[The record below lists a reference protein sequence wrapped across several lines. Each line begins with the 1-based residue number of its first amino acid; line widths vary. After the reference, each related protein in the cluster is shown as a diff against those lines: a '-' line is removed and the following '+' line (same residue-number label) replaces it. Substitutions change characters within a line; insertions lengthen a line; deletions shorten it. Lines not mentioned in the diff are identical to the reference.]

1 MAGRRPRALAL
12 LSILLG
18 LWSVAFVNSA
28 YKQTQLGAVMGQGQS
43 QTGRNLFGAGSGQ
56 EVAGDSI
63 YDFTVQD
70 IDGQDVSLN
79 EYNGKVVLIVNVASK

>member
-1 MAGRRPRALAL
+1 MAYIVYTCHLR
-12 LSILLG
+12 S
-18 LWSVAFVNSA
+18 
-28 YKQTQLGAVMGQGQS
+28 GA
-43 QTGRNLFGAGSGQ
+43 Q
-56 EVAGDSI
+56 EVAGNSI

>member
-1 MAGRRPRALAL
+1 M
-12 LSILLG
+12 
-18 LWSVAFVNSA
+18 
-28 YKQTQLGAVMGQGQS
+28 
-43 QTGRNLFGAGSGQ
+43 Q